1 MNKLYTPITINK
13 TEFKNR
19 ICMAPMGLGTTD
31 YVDGHVT
38 ERLIDCYVERA
49 KGGVGM
55 IDIANIMFDPNH
67 LDPVNGPIL
76 TDDKYIPTLRK
87 LTDALHDAGSKV
99 VAQLVHMGRYQIAA
113 FCGGEAIAPSVT
125 TSRYNGYQVPREMT
139 NQEIK
144 DLVVYQGEAALRAK
158 KAGFDAV
165 EIQTNSGYLHG
176 QFWSPKTN
184 LRTDEYGGSFENR
197 IRFTVESLQAVRQA
211 VGPDYPIFI
220 RLSGTD
226 FVEGSCDHNDIADI
240 CEALDKTGNLDA
252 ISVTAGWHESSVPL
266 VTMELENATYAYLG
280 TNIKKR
286 VNCVVMQ
293 GMRMNIPTAE
303 TIVDRGDV
311 DMAVI
316 GRPLLCDPELVN
328 KGMEG
333 RYDEIRPC
341 IGCNAGCLDA
351 GIKREVI
358 GCISNYECN
367 REKVLM
373 DENGHLPTQV
383 KSEHPEN
390 ILVIGAGPAGMEFA
404 RVAALRGHKITI
416 WEKRDRT
423 IGLTEYAATPPR
435 RGEIRKIGQ
444 WLERTIRALGVE
456 IVLNKTATEDEVLAA
471 ANDYDRIV
479 FANGSK
485 AVMPP
490 IPTQEG
496 AHVVHAWEVLE
507 AKGKLKLGKN
517 VVVVGGGDVGVETA
531 LFVGE
536 VGTISAE
543 QIKFHIMW
551 NAAPIDQIREL
562 LNNGYHNVSI
572 VEMGKKFAPDIN
584 PGCRWSIMARCRQLG
599 VKMFKLTKV
608 LEIKTDA
615 VVIENEEGVKEL
627 PADSVI
633 IAAGAKPDQDIYQ
646 LVKDKLP
653 KVDIIGDAVEVA
665 RIPNAMRAGYTLA
678 ASI

>member
-1 MNKLYTPITINK
+1 MKKLYTPITINK
-13 TEFKNR
+13 TVFKNR
-19 ICMAPMGLGTTD
+19 VCMAPMGLGTTD
-31 YVDGHVT
+31 YIDGHVT
-38 ERLIDCYVERA
+38 DRLIDCYVERA

-55 IDIANIMFDPNH
+55 IDIANIMYDPHH

-76 TDDKYIPTLRK
+76 TDDKYIPTLKK
-87 LTDALHDAGSKV
+87 LTDALHGAGSKV
-99 VAQLVHMGRYQIAA
+99 VAQLVHMGRYQFAD
-113 FCGGEAIAPSVT
+113 FCGGEVIAPSVT
-125 TSRYNGYQVPREMT
+125 TSRYTGNQVPREMT
-139 NQEIK
+139 SQEIK
-144 DLVVYQGEAALRAK
+144 DMVVYQADAAARAK
-158 KAGFDAV
+158 RAGFDAV

-176 QFWSPKTN
+176 QFWSPLTN
-184 LRTDEYGGSFENR
+184 LRIDEYGGSFENR
-197 IRFTVESLQAVRQA
+197 IRFTVETLYAVREA
-211 VGPDYPIFI
+211 VGLDYPIII

-226 FVEGSCDHNDIADI
+226 FVKGSCDHNDIADI
-240 CEALDKTGNLDA
+240 CEALYKTGTLDA

-266 VTMELENATYAYLG
+266 VTMELENAGYAYLG
-280 TNIKKR
+280 KNIKKR

-293 GMRMNIPTAE
+293 GMRMNIPCAE
-303 TIVDRGDV
+303 ELVERGDV

-316 GRPLLCDPELVN
+316 GRPLLCEPELVK

-333 RYDEIRPC
+333 RYDDIRPC

-351 GIKREVI
+351 GMKREVI

-367 REKVLM
+367 RESILR
-373 DENGHLPTQV
+373 DDNGKLPTEV
-383 KSEHPEN
+383 KSDNPEN

-404 RVAALRGHKITI
+404 RVAALRGHKVTV
-416 WEKRDRT
+416 WEKNNRT

-444 WLERTIRALGVE
+444 WLEHTIRTLGVE
-456 IVLNKTATEDEVLAA
+456 IVLNKEATVENILEAA
-471 ANDYDRIV
+471 KEYDRVV

-485 AVMPP
+485 AIMPP

-496 AHVVHAWEVLE
+496 AHVVHAWDVLE
-507 AKGKLKLGKN
+507 AKGKHKLGKN
-517 VVVVGGGDVGVETA
+517 VVIVGGGDVGVETA
-531 LFVGE
+531 MFVGE
-536 VGTISAE
+536 IGTISAE

-551 NAAPIDQIREL
+551 DAAPVEQIKEL
-562 LNNGYHNVSI
+562 LNNGYHRVSI

-599 VKMFKLTKV
+599 IKMYKLTKV
-608 LEIKTDA
+608 LEIKSGA
-615 VVIENEEGVKEL
+615 VVVENAEGVKEL

-633 IAAGAKPDQDIYQ
+633 IATGAMPNQDVYNI
-646 LVKDKLP
+646 VKDKLP

-665 RIPNAMRAGYTLA
+665 KIPNSIRAGYILA

>member
-1 MNKLYTPITINK
+1 MKKLYTPIVINK

-19 ICMAPMGLGTTD
+19 VCMAPMGLGTTD
-31 YVDGHVT
+31 YVDGNVT
-38 ERLIDCYVERA
+38 DRLIDCYVQRA

-55 IDIANIMFDPNH
+55 IDIANIMYDPNH

-76 TDDKYIPTLRK
+76 TDDKYIPSLKK
-87 LTDALHDAGSKV
+87 LTDALHEAGSKV
-99 VAQLVHMGRYQIAA
+99 VAQLVHMGRYQFAD

-125 TSRYNGYQVPREMT
+125 TSRYNGYQVPRAMT
-139 NQEIK
+139 TQEVK
-144 DLVVYQGEAALRAK
+144 DMVVYQAQAAERAK
-158 KAGFDAV
+158 RAGFDAV

-176 QFWSPKTN
+176 QFWSPLTN

-197 IRFTVESLQAVRQA
+197 IRFTKETLYAVRKA
-211 VGPDYPIFI
+211 VGPDFPIII

-226 FVEGSCDHNDIADI
+226 FVKGSCDHNDIANI
-240 CEALDKTGNLDA
+240 CEALDKTGTLDA

-280 TNIKKR
+280 KNIKKR
-286 VNCVVMQ
+286 VSCVVMQ

-303 TIVDRGDV
+303 TVVERGDV

-328 KGMEG
+328 KGMAG

-367 REKVLM
+367 RELVLR
-373 DENGHLPTQV
+373 DENGKLPTEV
-383 KSEHPEN
+383 KSAHPEK

-404 RVAALRGHKITI
+404 RVATLRGHKVTI
-416 WEKRDRT
+416 WEKRNRT
-423 IGLTEYAATPPR
+423 IGLSEYAATPPR

-444 WLERTIRALGVE
+444 WLERTIRAMGVE
-456 IVLNKTATEDEVLAA
+456 IVLNKEATAENVLEAA
-471 ANDYDRIV
+471 KSFDRVV

-485 AVMPP
+485 AVLPP
-490 IPTQEG
+490 IPTKEG
-496 AHVVHAWEVLE
+496 AHVVHAWDVLD

-531 LFVGE
+531 LYVAE

-551 NAAPIDQIREL
+551 DAAPIEQIKEM
-562 LNNGYHNVSI
+562 LNHGYHNVSV
-572 VEMGKKFAPDIN
+572 VEMGKKLAPDIN

-599 VKMFKLTKV
+599 VQMYKLTKV
-608 LEIKTDA
+608 LEIRPDC
-615 VVIENEEGVKEL
+615 VVIENSDGVKEL

-633 IAAGAKPDQDIYQ
+633 IAAGARPDQDVYNA
-646 LVKDKLP
+646 VKDKLP

-665 RIPNAMRAGYTLA
+665 RIPNSVRDGYLLA

>member
-38 ERLIDCYVERA
+38 DRLIDCYVERA

-226 FVEGSCDHNDIADI
+226 FVEGGCDHNDIADI

-373 DENGHLPTQV
+373 DENGRLPTQV

-404 RVAALRGHKITI
+404 RVAALRGHKVTI

-551 NAAPIDQIREL
+551 NAAPIEQIREL

-608 LEIKTDA
+608 LEIKTDT
-615 VVIENEEGVKEL
+615 VVIEDEEGVKEL
-627 PADSVI
+627 SADSVI

-665 RIPNAMRAGYTLA
+665 RIPNAMRAGYILA

>member
-19 ICMAPMGLGTTD
+19 VCMAPMGLGVTD
-31 YVDGHVT
+31 YADGHVT
-38 ERLIDCYVERA
+38 DRLIDCYVERA

-55 IDIANIMFDPNH
+55 IDIANIMYDPNH
-67 LDPVNGPIL
+67 LDPVNGPII
-76 TDDKYIPTLRK
+76 TDDKYIPTLKK
-87 LTDALHDAGSKV
+87 LTDALHAAGSKV
-99 VAQLVHMGRYQIAA
+99 VAQLVHMGRYQFAD

-144 DLVVYQGEAALRAK
+144 DMVVYQGEAALRAK

-197 IRFTVESLQAVRQA
+197 IRFTVESLQAVRNA
-211 VGPDYPIFI
+211 VGPDFPVII

-280 TNIKKR
+280 KNIKKR

-303 TIVDRGDV
+303 TIVERGDV

-328 KGMEG
+328 KGMQG
-333 RYDEIRPC
+333 RYNEIRPC

-367 REKVLM
+367 RESVLR
-373 DENGHLPTQV
+373 DENGKLPTEC
-383 KSEHPEN
+383 KSANPEK

-404 RVAALRGHKITI
+404 RVATLRGHKVTI

-435 RGEIRKIGQ
+435 RGEIRKIGH
-444 WLERTIRALGVE
+444 WLEHTIRSLGVE
-456 IVLNKTATEDEVLAA
+456 IVLSKAATEADILKAA
-471 ANDYDRIV
+471 KEFDRIV

-490 IPTQEG
+490 IPTKEG
-496 AHVVHAWEVLE
+496 AHVVHAWDVLK

-531 LFVGE
+531 MFVGE
-536 VGTISAE
+536 IGTISAE

-551 NAAPIDQIREL
+551 NAAPVEQIKEM

-599 VKMFKLTKV
+599 IQMYKLSKV
-608 LEIKTDA
+608 LEIKPGA
-615 VVIENEEGVKEL
+615 VVIEDAEGVKEL

-633 IAAGAKPDQDIYQ
+633 IAAGAKPDQDLYQ
-646 LVKDKLP
+646 AVKDKLP
-653 KVDIIGDAVEVA
+653 KVDIIGDAVKVG
-665 RIPNAMRAGYTLA
+665 RIPMSMRAGYTLA

>member
-1 MNKLYTPITINK
+1 MKKLYTPITINK

-19 ICMAPMGLGTTD
+19 VCMAPMGLGVTD
-31 YVDGHVT
+31 YVDGNVT
-38 ERLIDCYVERA
+38 DRLIDCYVQRA

-55 IDIANIMFDPNH
+55 IDIANIMYDPNH

-76 TDDKYIPTLRK
+76 TDDKYIPSLLK
-87 LTDALHDAGSKV
+87 LTDALHEAGSKV
-99 VAQLVHMGRYQIAA
+99 VAQLVHMGRYQFAD

-144 DLVVYQGEAALRAK
+144 DMVVYQAEAAERAK
-158 KAGFDAV
+158 RAGFDAV

-197 IRFTVESLQAVRQA
+197 IRFTVETLYAVRKA
-211 VGPDYPIFI
+211 VGPDYPIII

-240 CEALDKTGNLDA
+240 CEALDKTGTLDA

-266 VTMELENATYAYLG
+266 VTMELQNASYAYLG
-280 TNIKKR
+280 RNIKKR

-303 TIVDRGDV
+303 ELVEMDEV
-311 DMAVI
+311 DMVVI

-367 REKVLM
+367 RESVLR
-373 DENGHLPTQV
+373 DENGKLPTEV
-383 KSEHPEN
+383 KSANPEK

-404 RVAALRGHKITI
+404 RVAALRGHKVTI
-416 WEKRDRT
+416 WEKRNRT
-423 IGLTEYAATPPR
+423 IGLSEYAATPPR

-444 WLERTIRALGVE
+444 WLERTIRELGVE
-456 IVLNKTATEDEVLAA
+456 IILNKEATVENVLEAGKEF
-471 ANDYDRIV
+471 DRVV

-490 IPTQEG
+490 IPTEEG
-496 AHVVHAWEVLE
+496 AHVVHAWEVLDS
-507 AKGKLKLGKN
+507 KGNMPIGKN

-531 LFVGE
+531 MFVGE
-536 VGTISAE
+536 IGTMSAE
-543 QIKFHIMW
+543 QVKFHIMW
-551 NAAPIDQIREL
+551 NAAPVEQIKEL
-562 LNNGYHNVSI
+562 INKGYHTVKV

-599 VKMFKLTKV
+599 IEMFKLTKV
-608 LEIKTDA
+608 LEIKRDG
-615 VVIENEEGVKEL
+615 VVIENENGVQTL
-627 PADSVI
+627 PADTVI
-633 IAAGAKPDQDIYQ
+633 VAAGARPDQDVYSV
-646 LVKDKLP
+646 VKDKLP
-653 KVDIIGDAVEVA
+653 KVDVIGDAVEVA
-665 RIPNAMRAGYTLA
+665 RIPRSVQAGYTLA